1 MKKFFS
7 LLLCIIFIFISV
19 AALTVIKK
27 YIDNPDENHIANIL
41 ETEPPQELTDIGSP
55 YKFYYNRLSD
65 IEKHAYNDIL
75 TEIYSMPESI
85 KIPRIDVEQLDN
97 VFSALL
103 RDNPDLFFVG
113 RKCTLLT
120 EVFKT
125 SCFIEYIFEKD
136 EYEERKAELEK
147 VCNEVVSSLSDP
159 NDEWQ
164 TELEIHDYIVD
175 NCRYMLVEN
184 EHVYSSAYGALV
196 NGEAACEGYS
206 KAAKLLFDRAGIE
219 SAVLSGKSKSYN
231 GKEGPHMW
239 NAVKI
244 SGNYYYL
251 DCTWDDPINEDGDNV
266 KIYAYFNLSNGMIAD
281 THSDFSYSFDCSE
294 TAENYYVKTGKYFE
308 TYSREN
314 ENRLA
319 ELLARELEAG
329 NGSVEIRFGSKT
341 AYNNAVDD
349 LIDGGRIY
357 DVLSLTKSKTKVRFS
372 INSLTYFVDPTLR
385 TMTIVPERR

>member
-7 LLLCIIFIFISV
+7 FLFCIIFLFISV
-19 AALTVIKK
+19 AALSVIKK
-27 YIDNPDENHIANIL
+27 YIDNPDENHVATII
-41 ETEPPQELTDIGSP
+41 ETEPPQEITDIGSP
-55 YKFYYNRLSD
+55 YKFYYNQLSD

-75 TEIYSMPESI
+75 SEIYSMPESI
-85 KIPRIDVEQLDN
+85 GIPRINVEQLDN

-120 EVFKT
+120 EVFRT
-125 SCFIEYIFEKD
+125 SCIIEYIFEKD
-136 EYEERKAELEK
+136 EYEERKAELDK
-147 VCNEVVSSLSDP
+147 VCNDVISSLSAPD
-159 NDEWQ
+159 DDWQ

-175 NCRYMLVEN
+175 NCKYMLVEN

-219 SAVLSGKSKSYN
+219 SAVLSGISKSYS

-244 SGNYYYL
+244 MGNYYYL

-266 KIYAYFNLSNGMIAD
+266 KIYAYFNLSNDMIAA
-281 THSDFSYSFDCSE
+281 THSDFSYSFDCAE
-294 TAENYYVKTGKYFE
+294 TAANYYIKTGKYFE
-308 TYSREN
+308 TYSRED
-314 ENRLA
+314 ERALA
-319 ELLARELEAG
+319 QLLARELEAG
-329 NGSVEIRFGSKT
+329 NDSVEIRFGSKE

-349 LIDGGRIY
+349 LIDDGRVY
-357 DVLSLTKSKTKVRFS
+357 DVLSLASSKTKVRFS
-372 INSLTYFVDPTLR
+372 INSLTYFVDSTLL
-385 TMTIVPERR
+385 TLTLVPELR